1 MYMTEIPVVDIGNRH
16 DAAGR
21 RTLAKQFEEIA
32 RDRGFLYLAN
42 HGIPD
47 DLISSAFEAAWRF
60 HALPMGEKLALKQNN
75 AHRGYQPPASVTL
88 VSSAKFAPATKPS
101 QRSCLVVRHEIDPKD
116 LDPALPLQGPN
127 QWPVDPWIR
136 RAATNYRDAVTALG
150 LSMLP
155 VFSLAVGES
164 EDFFKPF
171 FDPPTTTLLMAYYP
185 ADVAQGPDEFG
196 SAPHTDYGFSTFL
209 VQDSV
214 GGLQVQREDGTWIDV
229 MPIPGTFVFNIGDM
243 MARWTNDQ
251 FRSTRHRVINKDPT
265 RDRYSLPIFFDPNLK
280 AKIVC
285 LSEFVTPEHPAKF
298 DSVRFGDY
306 YARRLNSNYASAAE
320 SAPQAPERIS
330 P

>member
-1 MYMTEIPVVDIGNRH
+1 MSEIPVIDIGNRNSP
-16 DAAGR
+16 AGR
-21 RTLAKQFEEIA
+21 CALAKQFEKIA

-42 HGIPD
+42 HGISD
-47 DLISSAFEAAWRF
+47 DLISSAFEAARRF
-60 HALPMGEKLALKQNN
+60 HALPIAEKLALKQNS

-127 QWPVDPWIR
+127 QWPADAWIR
-136 RAATNYRDAVTALG
+136 KAAIDYRDAVTALG

-164 EDFFKPF
+164 ENFFQPF
-171 FDPPTTTLLMAYYP
+171 FDPPTTTLLMAHYP
-185 ADVAQGPDEFG
+185 ADVARGSDEFG

-214 GGLQVQREDGTWIDV
+214 GGLQVQREDGSWIDV
-229 MPIPGTFVFNIGDM
+229 SPIPGTFVFNIGDM

-265 RDRYSLPIFFDPNLK
+265 RDRYSLPIFFDPNLT

-285 LSEFVTPEHPAKF
+285 LSEFIAPENAAKF
-298 DSVRFGDY
+298 EPVYFGDY
-306 YARRLNSNYASAAE
+306 YGLRLNSNYVPAAANARDPT
-320 SAPQAPERIS
+320 SVRRI
-330 P
+330 

>member
-1 MYMTEIPVVDIGNRH
+1 MTEIPVVDIGNRNSP
-16 DAAGR
+16 AGR
-21 RTLAKQFEEIA
+21 RALAKQFGEIA
-32 RDRGFLYLAN
+32 RHRGFLYLAN
-42 HGIPD
+42 HGISD
-47 DLISSAFEAAWRF
+47 GLVASAFEAARRF
-60 HALPMGEKLALKQNN
+60 HALSIDEKLALKQNS

-101 QRSCLVVRHEIDPKD
+101 QRSCLVVRHDIHPKD

-127 QWPVDPWIR
+127 QWPSDPWIR
-136 RAATNYRDAVTALG
+136 KAATEYRDAVTALG

-155 VFSLAVGES
+155 LFSLAVGES
-164 EDFFKPF
+164 EDFLKPY
-171 FDPPTTTLLMAYYP
+171 FDPPTTTLLMAHYP
-185 ADVAQGPDEFG
+185 ADVAQGQDEFG

-229 MPIPGTFVFNIGDM
+229 TPIPDTFVFNIGDM

-251 FRSTRHRVINKDPT
+251 FRSTRHRVVNKDPT

-285 LSEFVTPEHPAKF
+285 LSEFVTPENPAKF
-298 DSVRFGDY
+298 EPIRFGDY
-306 YARRLNSNYASAAE
+306 YALRLNSNYVPAAE
-320 SAPQAPERIS
+320 SARDSIARTG
-330 P
+330 